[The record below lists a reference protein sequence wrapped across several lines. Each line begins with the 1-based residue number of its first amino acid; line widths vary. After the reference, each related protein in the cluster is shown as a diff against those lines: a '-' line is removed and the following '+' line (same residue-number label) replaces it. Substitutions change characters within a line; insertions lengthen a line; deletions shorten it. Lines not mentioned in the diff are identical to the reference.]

1 MPGVLRMQPTRVVKM
16 STHVMRMQIQAT
28 DMTKFHMNQYL
39 HLSRIDSGI
48 DSLKAMVSG
57 HAKAFW
63 TLPMH
68 LNADVFFLK
77 STNDL
82 ELRSVKE
89 RVRMKEGL
97 ALLAGAGA
105 GEAAEDLSAPS
116 AFASYAVG
124 VNATPPTLGL
134 GSPASASPSSLAAF
148 LASFSSASLARRSTS
163 AM

>member
-1 MPGVLRMQPTRVVKM
+1 MLRMQPTRVVKM

-97 ALLAGAGA
+97 ALLAGEAAGA
-105 GEAAEDLSAPS
+105 AEAAEDLSAPS
-116 AFASYAVG
+116 AFPPTAYDANAEG
-124 VNATPPTLGL
+124 VNATP
-134 GSPASASPSSLAAF
+134 
-148 LASFSSASLARRSTS
+148 
-163 AM
+163 